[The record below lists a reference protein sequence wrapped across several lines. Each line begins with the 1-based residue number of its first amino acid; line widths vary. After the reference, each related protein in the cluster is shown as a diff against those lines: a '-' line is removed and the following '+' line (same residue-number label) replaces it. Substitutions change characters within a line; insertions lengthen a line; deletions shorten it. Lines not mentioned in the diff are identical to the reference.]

1 MWIALLV
8 IALILIIGHY
18 GLPEK
23 IKPSDYQNPPSK
35 KDIIKG
41 AEPFVLEG
49 SSDTAFLM
57 IHGFEDSPY
66 SFKPLAE
73 LIHRNGHTVFAP
85 LLPGHGTSI
94 HRFKKTRYEHWSFM
108 VERIYAV
115 ERPKYKHFF
124 LVGFSMGGNLSL
136 KCAISF
142 ARTIPPTGVITI
154 AALVFLNGVFD
165 GKFILRDIR
174 LWFSGILKEL
184 IDFIPKPKRPVI
196 TDIINPSVG
205 YSEILA
211 LACVHSLKR
220 NITKIRSKLSEIKV
234 PVCLIQATNDKTVP
248 PENLSYIFHRIS
260 SQEKRAFMFTIKENL
275 STRHVLLRH
284 EQSRSKVFY
293 YILQFIE
300 DCLDKFELSPEKN
313 EKSSLSAGKKLLKR
327 ILTES

>member
-1 MWIALLV
+1 MWILLL
-8 IALILIIGHY
+8 IITIILIIGHY

-23 IKPSDYQNPPSK
+23 INPADYQNPPSQ

-57 IHGFEDSPY
+57 VHGFEDSPY

-136 KCAISF
+136 KCAIAF
-142 ARTIPPTGVITI
+142 ARTMPPTGLI
-154 AALVFLNGVFD
+154 AIAPLVFLNSVFD
-165 GKFILRDIR
+165 GKFILKDIR
-174 LWFSGILKEL
+174 LCFSGIIKEL
-184 IDFIPKPKRPVI
+184 IDFIPKSKRPVI
-196 TDIINPSVG
+196 TDIINPWVG
-205 YSEILA
+205 YSEVIT

-220 NITKIRSKLSEIKV
+220 NIYKIKKKLSAIKT

-248 PENLSYIFHRIS
+248 PENLPYIFHRIS

-293 YILQFIE
+293 YISQFID
-300 DCLDKFELSPEKN
+300 DCLEKFQLSPEEGEKPS
-313 EKSSLSAGKKLLKR
+313 KSSGKKFLKR
-327 ILTES
+327 ILKES